1 MRIARWSH
9 ETTVGEGFVIDDR
22 VVAFPDG
29 STVADILAGGLDA
42 ARAALARVHDDAG
55 TPLSD
60 VRLLAP
66 LMPASVRDF
75 VAFEEHV
82 EGVSAGV
89 EGKSHVADEWYE
101 APTFYFTNPHTIL
114 GPGDVL
120 RPPVTERLDFELE
133 VAVVVGGPS
142 TGSGTG
148 GPGSAT
154 GETAA
159 PGSATGAAG
168 SATGAAGS
176 ATGWSNLTPEGAAS
190 VIFGYT
196 IMNDWSARDLQ
207 GREMK
212 VRLGPAKGKDFGT
225 ALGPWIVTADE
236 LEPFLDVDGFL
247 AIRAEVYVNGELIGE
262 DLVSNAGWPFPEFV
276 AYASRNA
283 RVVPGDVLGSGT
295 VGNGGC
301 LGELWGR
308 NGGLVPPPLR
318 EGDEVRMVVE
328 GIGELVGTVGAAVP
342 APEVPPARPRPR
354 VRRREEP

>member
-9 ETTVGEGFVIDDR
+9 DGTVGEGFVIDDR
-22 VVAFPDG
+22 VVAFADG
-29 STVADILAGGLDA
+29 LTVAEVLSGGLDA
-42 ARAALARVHDDAG
+42 ARAAFARVEGGLA
-55 TPLSD
+55 TPLAD

-66 LMPASVRDF
+66 LVPASVRDF

-89 EGKSHVADEWYE
+89 EGKSHVAAEWYE

-114 GPGDVL
+114 GPDDVL
-120 RPPVTERLDFELE
+120 RPPVTDRLDFELE
-133 VAVVVGGPS
+133 VAVIIGGTRDVG
-142 TGSGTG
+142 
-148 GPGSAT
+148 
-154 GETAA
+154 E
-159 PGSATGAAG
+159 
-168 SATGAAGS
+168 
-176 ATGWSNLTPEGAAS
+176 SNLTVEDAAS
-190 VIFGYT
+190 VVFGYT

-236 LEPFLDVDGFL
+236 LEPYLDADGFL
-247 AIRAEVYVNGELIGE
+247 AVRAEVYVNGALIGE

-276 AYASRNA
+276 AYASRNS
-283 RVVPGDVLGSGT
+283 RVLPGDVLGSGT

-308 NGGLVPPPLR
+308 NGGLVPPPLH

-328 GIGELVGTVGAAVP
+328 GIGELVGTVGASVP
-342 APEVPPARPRPR
+342 APAVPHARPRSR
-354 VRRREEP
+354 LRHRQAEAH

>member
-9 ETTVGEGFVIDDR
+9 DRAVGEGFVVDDR
-22 VVAFPDG
+22 VVGFPEG
-29 STVADILAGGLDA
+29 LTVAEILAGGRDA
-42 ARAALARVHDDAG
+42 AHAAFARVQGDLG
-55 TPLSD
+55 TPLAE

-66 LMPASVRDF
+66 LVPASVRDF

-133 VAVVVGGPS
+133 VAVVIGGTQHVGES
-142 TGSGTG
+142 D
-148 GPGSAT
+148 
-154 GETAA
+154 
-159 PGSATGAAG
+159 
-168 SATGAAGS
+168 
-176 ATGWSNLTPEGAAS
+176 LTVEDAAS

-207 GREMK
+207 SREMK

-236 LEPFLDVDGFL
+236 LAPYLDADGFL
-247 AIRAEVYVNGELIGE
+247 AIRAEVFVNGELIGE

-276 AYASRNA
+276 AYASRNS

-308 NGGLVPPPLR
+308 NGGLVPPPLQQ
-318 EGDEVRMVVE
+318 GDEVRMVVE
-328 GIGELVGTVGAAVP
+328 GIGELVGTVGPAVP
-342 APEVPPARPRPR
+342 TPAVAHARPRPR
-354 VRRREEP
+354 RRRREPGAI